1 MAYTINKFSGE
12 KLVVLE
18 DGTIDTSTSLGLVGR
33 NYVGYGETQNENFVF
48 LLENFAN
55 DAPPSR
61 PLQGQIWFNTLDK
74 SAYVYDGEKWSLIG
88 SAVLGETAPANPNV
102 GSLWLRTP
110 VNTLNVW
117 NGTTWSFIGPEAVP
131 GFGTTRARSGTLLD
145 SNNISRPVIF
155 LEIDSTIVAVCTNS
169 AFTINTSNG
178 IPNLSNNLIP
188 GINLTND
195 YKINGSV
202 TGNAGS
208 ATKLE
213 TTRLINGV
221 AFDGQQNIVIKSST
235 TNKLVKGTYIVGSD
249 FDGSIES
256 TWSVDATPSNI
267 IGKVVA
273 RNSEGGF
280 SASTITANLVGNV
293 LGDVKSDG
301 TSEFNIVRANQFVG
315 AILTGNAFSA
325 SQLETPRT
333 INGVRFDG
341 TQNITIAAAA
351 ETLTGN
357 TLNSTVTTSSLTR
370 VGTLAELFVADSGA
384 TVGSGSQLRLL
395 VDSGVP
401 TLRSSTGR
409 LNFDIGASGP
419 DVSFVNASTSVLL
432 GGPNAPALIGDNTT
446 NLGINGYKFNNI
458 YANNFLGNATSATTA
473 TTTTNIAG
481 GGLGSIPV
489 QTSSNTT
496 SFINLGS
503 NGFVLRARPSGP
515 NWEPLTSENL
525 NRGTY
530 LNFVNTITSGSVNSF
545 DSSVPVT
552 ISVDATTTNT
562 ADKIVARDGSGNFA
576 AGTITANLIGNVNG
590 NVNGNVTGNLTGNSS
605 GTHSGNVNNVSLMG
619 MNVNGRIQWP
629 ADPYGGG
636 GDIAWIDVYS
646 RGGERQALRLYVNND
661 GPGSVEDLIE
671 LDAAAG
677 VLVTRGNVTSSAPPT
692 IGSHLANKD
701 YVDSRSTQ
709 YRIISG
715 ASFAVGFTNIVNGFS
730 NSSNYFDVFPPA
742 GKNMSNLVAFIP
754 SVNYIAYAGT
764 VNGDDVTRCTYAFF
778 GDRIRVYVQNTEQ
791 RATPAANYLVI
802 WS

>member
-1 MAYTINKFSGE
+1 MAYTINKFSGAP
-12 KLVVLE
+12 LIVLE

-61 PLQGQIWFNTLDK
+61 PLQGQIWFNTLDN
-74 SAYVYDGEKWSLIG
+74 SAYVYDGAKWSLIG

-145 SNNISRPVIF
+145 SNNVNRPVIF
-155 LEIDSTIVAVCTNS
+155 LEIDSTIIAVCTNS
-169 AFTINTSNG
+169 AFTINASNG

-195 YKINGSV
+195 FKINGSI

-213 TTRLINGV
+213 TARLINGV
-221 AFDGQQNIVIKSST
+221 SFDGQQNVVIKSST
-235 TNKLVKGTYIVGSD
+235 TNKLVKGTYIVGAD
-249 FDGSIES
+249 FDGSSES

-315 AILTGNAFSA
+315 AVLTGNAFSA

-341 TQNITIAAAA
+341 TQNITIAASA

-370 VGTLAELFVADSGA
+370 IGTLAELFIADSGA

-446 NLGINGYKFNNI
+446 NLGITGYTFNNI

-473 TTTTNIAG
+473 VTTSNIAG

-503 NGFVLRARPSGP
+503 NGFVLRSRPSGP
-515 NWEPLTSENL
+515 NWEPLTFENL
-525 NRGTY
+525 NRGSG
-530 LNFVNTITSGSVNSF
+530 LNFVNTNTSGAVSAF
-545 DSSVPVT
+545 DSTVPVT

-562 ADKIVARDGSGNFA
+562 ASKIVVRDASGNFA
-576 AGTITANLIGNVNG
+576 AGTITANL
-590 NVNGNVTGNLTGNSS
+590 TGDV
-605 GTHSGNVNNVSLMG
+605 SGNASTATRLQTARTINGVSFDG
-619 MNVNGRIQWP
+619 TANITITATDATKV
-629 ADPYGGG
+629 AKA
-636 GDIAWIDVYS
+636 GDSMSGFLTLNSNPIN
-646 RGGERQALRLYVNND
+646 ALH
-661 GPGSVEDLIE
+661 
-671 LDAAAG
+671 AA
-677 VLVTRGNVTSSAPPT
+677 T
-692 IGSHLANKD
+692 KQ
-701 YVDSRSTQ
+701 YVDSRLPQ
-709 YRIISG
+709 FIIRSG
-715 ASFAVGFTNIVNGFS
+715 ASSTVGFTNIVGSFNF
-730 NSSNYFDVFPPA
+730 SSNYFDVFPPA
-742 GKNMSNLVAFIP
+742 GRTMGNLVAFIP
-754 SVNYIAYAGT
+754 SVNYIAFAGV
-764 VNGDDVTRCTYAFF
+764 VNGDDSMVCTYSFL